1 MIFLIAVC
9 IALTMLS
16 SASAD
21 ATADATADVMADVIM
36 VNAYRGW
43 GYNLSKISISLD
55 SVI

>member
-21 ATADATADVMADVIM
+21 ATADVMADVIM
-36 VNAYRGW
+36 VNAYSGW

>member
-1 MIFLIAVC
+1 MFLIAVC

-36 VNAYRGW
+36 VNAYSGW
-43 GYNLSKISISLD
+43 GYNLSNISISLD